1 MEIPLSQSLEQV
13 NRALPRWC
21 RERADRGILIT
32 DTSLRIV
39 MWNRWLEVRTKRT
52 EAEVS
57 GRLLFEIFPELT
69 ERGFDQHYSEA
80 IAGQAQVISQPLHNY
95 LFAVPVEMKE
105 LSFQEM
111 PQSARI
117 WPLVDD
123 EQVVGTVTLI
133 EDVTERIASE
143 RELRKQIEVQRSAR
157 AVAEGALKAKDE
169 FLATLSHEIRTP
181 LNAVMGWTRI
191 LRERE
196 IDPEMLSRALEV
208 IDRNA
213 TAQAK
218 MIDDLLDMARI
229 VTGKVRLDMQPV
241 DLVAVALAAIDVTS
255 PSATAKRITIR
266 QTLDPRVAGVLG
278 DPQRLQQVIWNL
290 LSNSIKFTEPG
301 GSIDIR
307 LQQIGQCVR
316 VTITDSGRGIRKEFL
331 PFVFERFRQGDSSST
346 RRDGG
351 LGLGLAL
358 VRELIELHGGSV
370 RAESPGENQG
380 STFVIELPTTVAGE
394 VRQHDIDVDGLSG
407 GTSSLDGV
415 HVLVVEDETDAREMV
430 VTALTGW
437 GARVTPAASCREALA
452 AIVDASPSNRPDV
465 VLSDIGMP
473 REDGYDLIRQVRALA
488 PERGGRIPAI
498 AVTGYANLNDRDRVL
513 AAGYQAY
520 VAKPANPS
528 NLAAEVAKIARGQ
541 ATFEGRAHV
550 GTSPRS
556 EPVTAITPS
565 E

>member
-1 MEIPLSQSLEQV
+1 MQIPLSQSLERV
-13 NRALPRWC
+13 ERALPRWC
-21 RERADRGILIT
+21 RERADHGILIT
-32 DTSLRIV
+32 DIHLRIV
-39 MWNRWLEVRTKRT
+39 MWNRWLEMRTKRT

-69 ERGFDQHYSEA
+69 KRGFDQYYSAA
-80 IAGQAQVISQPLHNY
+80 IAGQAQVISQQLHNY
-95 LFAVPVEMKE
+95 LFAVPVKE

-117 WPLVDD
+117 WPLVVDD
-123 EQVVGTVTLI
+123 QVVGTVTLI
-133 EDVTERIASE
+133 EDVTERIVSE
-143 RELRKQIEVQRSAR
+143 RELRKQIDVQRSAR
-157 AVAEGALKAKDE
+157 AMAEGALKAKDE

-196 IDPEMLSRALEV
+196 VDSDMLSRALEV

-241 DLVAVALAAIDVTS
+241 DLLAVTLAAIDVTA
-255 PSATAKRITIR
+255 PSATAKRIIIR
-266 QTLDPRVAGVLG
+266 QRLDPKVAGVFG

-290 LSNSIKFTEPG
+290 LSNSIKFTEPDG
-301 GSIDIR
+301 FIDIR
-307 LQQIGQCVR
+307 LEQVEQRVR

-346 RRDGG
+346 RREGG

-370 RAESPGENQG
+370 RAESPGENKG
-380 STFVIELPTTVAGE
+380 STFVIELPTTVAPE
-394 VRQHDIDVDGLSG
+394 VHQHVVDADGLSG
-407 GTSSLDGV
+407 DISSLDGV

-437 GARVTPAASCREALA
+437 GARVTPAASCKEALA
-452 AIVDASPSNRPDV
+452 AIVDASPGNRPDV
-465 VLSDIGMP
+465 ILSDIGMP
-473 REDGYDLIRQVRALA
+473 REDGYDLIRQLRALT

-498 AVTGYANLNDRDRVL
+498 AVTGYANINDRDRVL

-520 VAKPANPS
+520 VAKPANLS
-528 NLAAEVAKIARGQ
+528 NLAEAVARIARPLKAGPILARRHGPDQ
-541 ATFEGRAHV
+541 SLR
-550 GTSPRS
+550 
-556 EPVTAITPS
+556 
-565 E
+565 